1 MLPNVTE
8 GELTFPQTGDEAGP
22 RVRSHVAEKLHEGAI
37 MQARFTMAPWMRR
50 RIARY
55 LQRGTSERMIACLVG
70 PFPSG
75 TEPVKDPGPPD
86 WRDAQVDLSNVILFR
101 ALSGGEARGHARAQ

>member
-1 MLPNVTE
+1 
-8 GELTFPQTGDEAGP
+8 
-22 RVRSHVAEKLHEGAI
+22 
-37 MQARFTMAPWMRR
+37 
-50 RIARY
+50 
-55 LQRGTSERMIACLVG
+55 MIACLVG